1 MWSVVFFI
9 LISLLGFGLAFRNFK
24 RIYASIQL
32 GKEEGPIMDKATRWR
47 NVVLIALGQ
56 KKMFKLTIPAFLHL
70 FIYIAF
76 LITQIELVEILV
88 DGLFNTHRAF
98 SLLLGDF
105 YDFIISFLEILS
117 VLAFIAT
124 VAFLWR
130 RNVIKVKRFQ
140 SPELQSWPFRDGNI
154 ILIGEIL
161 LLIGVFTMNGAEQT
175 LAIKYGINELAHSFA
190 VSTNLM
196 PGLLGGFSE
205 GTLHTLERAGWWLH
219 YLVVLGFLN
228 YLPVSKHL
236 HIFLAFIHTYFA
248 RLKPR
253 GEMENIPIITNEV
266 KSMLGLPTHQTAENT
281 EASSEFGVKDIFQ
294 LPKRVLLSAYSCT
307 ECGRCTAVCPANITG
322 KKLSPRKIIMDIRDR
337 CEEVSRTI
345 HSKNQTSV
353 KYDDGKSLFNYI
365 SSEEL
370 HACTAC
376 NACVEACPVLI
387 NPLEPILEMRR
398 YEILS
403 ESKGPAAWTVMFN
416 SLENNGSVWAMSESR
431 AKWTE
436 T

>member
-1 MWSVVFFI
+1 MWSVLFFI
-9 LISLLGFGLAFRNFK
+9 LLSSLGFGLAFRNFK
-24 RIYASIQL
+24 RIYEIIQL
-32 GKEEGPIMDKATRWR
+32 GKDEAAIADKATRWR

-70 FIYIAF
+70 FIYVAF

-98 SLLLGDF
+98 SPFLGGF
-105 YDFIISFLEILS
+105 YDFTISFLEILS
-117 VLAFIAT
+117 LLAFVAT

-130 RNVIKVKRFQ
+130 RNVLKVKRFQ
-140 SPELQSWPFRDGNI
+140 SAELKAWPFRDGNI
-154 ILIGEIL
+154 ILMGEIL

-175 LAIKYGINELAHSFA
+175 LAVTYGINELAHSFA
-190 VSTNLM
+190 VSTYLM

-205 GTLHTLERAGWWLH
+205 STLHVLERSGWWLH

-228 YLPVSKHL
+228 YLPISKHL

-248 RLKPR
+248 RLKPL
-253 GEMENIPIITNEV
+253 GEMDNIPVITNEV
-266 KSMLGLPTHQTAENT
+266 KSMLGLPTEQTSENT
-281 EASSEFGVKDIFQ
+281 GTSTEFGVKDIFQ

-307 ECGRCTAVCPANITG
+307 ECGRCTSVCPANITG

-337 CEEVSRTI
+337 CEEVSSNI
-345 HSKNQTSV
+345 NKGVQSKE
-353 KYDDGKSLFNYI
+353 KYNDDKSLFSYI

-398 YEILS
+398 FEILS
-403 ESKGPAAWTVMFN
+403 ESKGPAAWTAMFT
-416 SLENNGSVWAMSESR
+416 SLENNGSVWAMSDSR

-436 T
+436 

>member
-1 MWSVVFFI
+1 MWSVLLFI
-9 LISLLGFGLAFRNFK
+9 LISIISYGLAFRNFK
-24 RIYASIQL
+24 KIYATILL
-32 GKEEGPIMDKATRWR
+32 GKDEGPLGDKSLRWR

-56 KKMFKLTIPAFLHL
+56 KKMFKLTISALLHL
-70 FIYIAF
+70 FIYVAF
-76 LITQIELVEILV
+76 LITQVELLEIMV
-88 DGLFNTHRAF
+88 DGLFKTHRAF
-98 SLLLGDF
+98 SPFLGGF

-124 VAFLWR
+124 IAFLWR
-130 RNVIKVKRFQ
+130 RNVLKIKRFQ
-140 SPELQSWPFRDGNI
+140 STELKSWPFRDGNI
-154 ILIGEIL
+154 ILVGEIL

-175 LAIKYGINELAHSFA
+175 LAAKYGINELAHSFA
-190 VSTNLM
+190 VSSNLM
-196 PGLLGGFSE
+196 PALLGGFSE
-205 GTLHTLERAGWWLH
+205 ATLRVLERAGWWLH
-219 YLVVLGFLN
+219 YVVVLGFLN

-253 GEMENIPIITNEV
+253 GEMENIPVITNEV
-266 KSMLGLPTHQTAENT
+266 KSMLGLPIQQTSEGAET
-281 EASSEFGVKDIFQ
+281 STEFGVKDIFQ
-294 LPKRVLLSAYSCT
+294 LPKRVLLSAFSCT
-307 ECGRCTAVCPANITG
+307 ECGRCTAVCPANNTG
-322 KKLSPRKIIMDIRDR
+322 KKLSPRKIMMDIRDR
-337 CEEVSRTI
+337 CEEVSRVI
-345 HSKNQTSV
+345 SSGNQTPD

-365 SSEEL
+365 SQEEL
-370 HACTAC
+370 YACTAC

-403 ESKGPAAWTVMFN
+403 ESKGPAAWTSMFT

-436 T
+436 